1 MRNSIRIIS
10 NILGYFIN
18 IFLIAV
24 IMAYFFNSWDLQFN
38 ILFHYFN
45 NYKQSIFTIMII
57 LSYLYLYSLR
67 LISTNNS
74 KELVNFIVSVL
85 MSVVSVLIF
94 NKLLYQNT
102 YNNIPICLGAF
113 CIYTLILSS
122 LEDSSFSL
130 EMVVDTAKLTLFLF
144 VASVIFSRVYYC
156 FYYIED
162 YTNYFLM
169 FFDLSEILTLNYFE
183 YFMRVF
189 IAIYALLLL
198 STSLLFILSNLIT
211 FIKCRDRLLEKNFN
225 YIKYIK
231 FFLEDD
237 EENIDS
243 KTEEG

>member
-57 LSYLYLYSLR
+57 LSYLYLYSLK

-74 KELVNFIVSVL
+74 KELVNFVVSVL

-102 YNNIPICLGAF
+102 YNNIPLFSIRSE
-113 CIYTLILSS
+113 Y
-122 LEDSSFSL
+122 LERYFPK
-130 EMVVDTAKLTLFLF
+130 TIAQ
-144 VASVIFSRVYYC
+144 
-156 FYYIED
+156 IEKA
-162 YTNYFLM
+162 TIHT
-169 FFDLSEILTLNYFE
+169 EPQ
-183 YFMRVF
+183 V
-189 IAIYALLLL
+189 
-198 STSLLFILSNLIT
+198 
-211 FIKCRDRLLEKNFN
+211 LEKIASKQLYDIGSMSKKGNFPDFMN
-225 YIKYIK
+225 TRNKGAHIA
-231 FFLEDD
+231 
-237 EENIDS
+237 
-243 KTEEG
+243 